1 LRRLSVVAGSP
12 ITSPTANKN
21 RGSVVESTSTN
32 VVITGASSGIGRAT
46 ALLLDQLG
54 HRVFAGVRRTSDG
67 NALAAESSDRLT
79 PVILDVTDEESIA
92 AAVDTVSG
100 AASDGHF
107 GLVNNA
113 GLSLNGPL
121 ELLSTTDIRKLM
133 DVNVLGLLAVTKAFL
148 PVLRRRHGRII
159 NISSGHGLLAIPD
172 KSAYAASKFAVQA
185 ISDSLRV
192 ELRPFGV
199 SVSCVAV
206 GKVNTNVLG
215 KIVADRKLMIDNADP
230 EVLGLYKPLL
240 EFFDREVRN
249 LPGIE
254 PIEAARVIA
263 RELTA
268 ASPRAH
274 LEVGPGATKMKNLA
288 RLPVR
293 LRDWLLTKAVYSRRT
308 A

>member
-1 LRRLSVVAGSP
+1 MA
-12 ITSPTANKN
+12 PTNL
-21 RGSVVESTSTN
+21 N

-46 ALLLDQLG
+46 SLLLDQLG

-67 NALAAESSDRLT
+67 DALAAESSDRLT
-79 PVILDVTDEESIA
+79 PILLDVTDEDSIA
-92 AAVDTVSG
+92 DAVDAVSQTVPGGIS
-100 AASDGHF
+100 

-121 ELLSTTDIRKLM
+121 ELLSTTNIRKLM
-133 DVNVLGLLAVTKAFL
+133 DVNVLGLLAVTKSFL
-148 PVLRRRHGRII
+148 PLLRRRHGRII

-206 GKVNTNVLG
+206 GKVETEALG
-215 KIVADRKLMIDNADP
+215 KIVANREHMIDNADP
-230 EVLGLYKPLL
+230 EILDLYKPLL
-240 EFFDREVRN
+240 EFFDREVKN
-249 LPGIE
+249 LPGIQ

-268 ASPRAH
+268 ASPKAH

-288 RLPVR
+288 RLPVG
-293 LRDWLLTKAVYSRRT
+293 LRDWLLAKAVYSRRK